1 MNRDFFMSFY
11 PHKLFAQI
19 FQKRYSMKNE
29 FFEIRAIVYIYKYIY
44 MYIYNEELKLV
55 LCDSVGVS
63 VEQSWIH
70 SKLNAD
76 TVLFIKGF
84 RCP

>member
-19 FQKRYSMKNE
+19 FQKRYSMKSE

-44 MYIYNEELKLV
+44 IYMYL
-55 LCDSVGVS
+55 
-63 VEQSWIH
+63 
-70 SKLNAD
+70 
-76 TVLFIKGF
+76 
-84 RCP
+84 